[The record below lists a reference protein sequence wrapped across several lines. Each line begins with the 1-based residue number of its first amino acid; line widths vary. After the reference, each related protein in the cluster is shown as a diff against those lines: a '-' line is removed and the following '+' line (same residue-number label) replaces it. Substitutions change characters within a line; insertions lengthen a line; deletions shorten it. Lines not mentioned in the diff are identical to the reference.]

1 MKCHI
6 PAALGAILL
15 ALAFAGPASAM
26 VMTATFD
33 TNYTGAEQACA
44 QAAINQ
50 WQSTITSATT
60 FANSVRVRI
69 VDLGTTGILA
79 STTIE
84 SGGYSALMV
93 EGEWLPTPPG
103 GGGGGG
109 GGSAVT
115 PWDISTFVTIDLN
128 SERVDAGDFS
138 FVGPSDPVVGGK
150 YDALTIFR
158 HELCHAVGF
167 SATYTDFAA
176 KVTPVPDPYRTYT
189 GTGNSFTV
197 ELTGAANGTHVL
209 GNTDLMSAALGTGVR
224 RDISSDPDLEVLM
237 DAYGY
242 TTPEPATLAFVAIG
256 LASVVAA
263 RRRRRAA

>member
-15 ALAFAGPASAM
+15 ALALAGPASAM

-33 TNYTGAEQACA
+33 SNYTDAEQACA
-44 QAAINQ
+44 QSAINQ
-50 WQSTITSATT
+50 WQATITSATT
-60 FANSVRVRI
+60 FANSVRFRI
-69 VDLGTTGILA
+69 VDLGTMGILA
-79 STTIE
+79 STSIG
-84 SGGYSALMV
+84 SGYAPLMA
-93 EGEWLPTPPG
+93 EGEWLPPG

-109 GGSAVT
+109 GGGGSAIT
-115 PWDISTFVTIDLN
+115 PWDSTTFITIDLN
-128 SERVDAGDFS
+128 SEFVDAGALAFG
-138 FVGPSDPVVGGK
+138 GPSDPVVGGK

-189 GTGNSFTV
+189 GTDFTV
-197 ELTGAANGTHVL
+197 ELTGAADGTHIPDA
-209 GNTDLMSAALGTGVR
+209 TPDLMNVGLAEGVR
-224 RDISSDPDLEVLM
+224 KDISSDPDLKVLM

-263 RRRRRAA
+263 RRRRAA